1 MRTVLPTELQKMAD
15 QVEPYLVKDGFNVY
29 LSKEAPPEI
38 VEMDKKVMEFYNKE
52 QELSDRI
59 GLGEMLTEEEIT
71 KLSMGICPWPNMK
84 AARKHKN
91 LDK

>member
-1 MRTVLPTELQKMAD
+1 MRADLPA
-15 QVEPYLVKDGFNVY
+15 
-29 LSKEAPPEI
+29 EI
-38 VEMDKKVMEFYNKE
+38 VEMDKKVMGFYKKE
-52 QELSDRI
+52 QELSDKKA
-59 GLGEMLTEEEIT
+59 LGEMLTEEEII

>member
-1 MRTVLPTELQKMAD
+1 MRADLPT
-15 QVEPYLVKDGFNVY
+15 
-29 LSKEAPPEI
+29 EI
-38 VEMDKKVMEFYNKE
+38 VEMDKKVMEFYKKE
-52 QELSDRI
+52 QESSDKKA
-59 GLGEMLTEEEIT
+59 LGEMLTEEEII